1 MNNKHIR
8 LSSEQYIIDENN
20 CITIPYSV
28 LYNAGLGGVP
38 EFNIMEKGDEEY
50 VYSIIPSTDTKEGW
64 EFVQKVS
71 CTEEAGIKIDVTG
84 MFELKPGDSVSVDV
98 YEFELFL
105 FDRVSVLKTKRE
117 QDEETGLDA
126 GKIDWMKGF
135 DELTKYMKSSDPYA
149 PDENMRKKFA
159 DKCKRLHNPTDYN
172 DLIENPPSF
181 EEFTKSLRE
190 CGFDPYAP
198 DDNTIEMLRDNL
210 NKKFKSLKDKKGKDG
225 NPLLGDEFPSLDELD
240 AMFGKIIKEIKDNS
254 NERLHRSKDPLL
266 NEFIDDMLARVYGRD
281 GQKIVMINS
290 TELDQFVKDMT
301 WWYKRI
307 KKGNGN

>member
-1 MNNKHIR
+1 MSNKHIR

-38 EFNIMEKGDEEY
+38 EFNIMEKSDEEY
-50 VYSIIPSTDTKEGW
+50 VFSIIPSTDTKKGY
-64 EFVQKVS
+64 EFVQKVNCS
-71 CTEEAGIKIDVTG
+71 EETGIKIDVTG

-117 QDEETGLDA
+117 HKEDEEDEETGLDA
-126 GKIDWMKGF
+126 GKIDWTKGF
-135 DELTKYMKSSDPYA
+135 DEVDKYMKSSDPYA
-149 PDENMRKKFA
+149 PDENTIEMMGENLHKKFDDLA
-159 DKCKRLHNPTDYN
+159 KKCKHLHNPTDYN

-181 EEFTKSLRE
+181 EE
-190 CGFDPYAP
+190 
-198 DDNTIEMLRDNL
+198 
-210 NKKFKSLKDKKGKDG
+210 
-225 NPLLGDEFPSLDELD
+225 LD
-240 AMFGKIIKEIKDNS
+240 AMFGNILKEIVNNS
-254 NERLHRSKDPLL
+254 NKKLHRSKDPLL

-281 GQKIVMINS
+281 GQKVVMISS

-301 WWYKRI
+301 YWYKRI
-307 KKGNGN
+307 KKGV

>member
-1 MNNKHIR
+1 MSNKHIR

-38 EFNIMEKGDEEY
+38 EFNIMEKNAYEY
-50 VYSIIPSTDTKEGW
+50 VYSIIPSTDTKKDW
-64 EFVQKVS
+64 RFVQKVNCS
-71 CTEEAGIKIDVTG
+71 EETGIKIDVTG

-117 QDEETGLDA
+117 LEEDEETGL
-126 GKIDWMKGF
+126 G
-135 DELTKYMKSSDPYA
+135 DPYA
-149 PDENMRKKFA
+149 PDENMRKSFA

-172 DLIENPPSF
+172 DLIENPPSL
-181 EEFTKSLRE
+181 EELGKSLRE

-198 DDNTIEMLRDNL
+198 DDNTLEMLRDNI

-225 NPLLGDEFPSLDELD
+225 NPLLGDEFPSFEELD
-240 AMFGKIIKEIKDNS
+240 AMFGKIIKNITSES
-254 NERLHRSKDPLL
+254 NKRLHRSKDPLL

-290 TELDQFVKDMT
+290 TELDQFIKDMT

>member
-1 MNNKHIR
+1 MKDKHIR

-38 EFNIMEKGDEEY
+38 EFNIMEKNAYEY

-64 EFVQKVS
+64 RFVQKVNCS
-71 CTEEAGIKIDVTG
+71 EETGIKIDVTG

-105 FDRVSVLKTKRE
+105 FDRVSVLKTERE
-117 QDEETGLDA
+117 HEEDEEFDSQLSKLTGGWINEKDIDRLDR
-126 GKIDWMKGF
+126 I
-135 DELTKYMKSSDPYA
+135 
-149 PDENMRKKFA
+149 N
-159 DKCKRLHNPTDYN
+159 
-172 DLIENPPSF
+172 
-181 EEFTKSLRE
+181 KSLRE

-198 DDNTIEMLRDNL
+198 DDDTLEMMRDNI

-225 NPLLGDEFPSLDELD
+225 NPLLSDEFPSFEELD
-240 AMFGKIIKEIKDNS
+240 AMFGKIIKNITSES
-254 NERLHRSKDPLL
+254 NKRLHRSKDPLL

-281 GQKIVMINS
+281 GQKIVMISSN
-290 TELDQFVKDMT
+290 ELDQFVKDMT

-307 KKGNGN
+307 KKGE